1 MTLLRESLGS
11 VLRDHR
17 RESSVTLRELSAR
30 SGVSLGYISEVERGI
45 KDPSSE
51 MLEDLCNGLG
61 LTVED
66 LLVGALARVC

>member
-11 VLRDHR
+11 VLREHR
-17 RESSVTLRELSAR
+17 EESCTSIRELSAR
-30 SGVSLGYISEVERGI
+30 SGVSLSYISEVERGI

-66 LLVGALARVC
+66 LLACALGRAS